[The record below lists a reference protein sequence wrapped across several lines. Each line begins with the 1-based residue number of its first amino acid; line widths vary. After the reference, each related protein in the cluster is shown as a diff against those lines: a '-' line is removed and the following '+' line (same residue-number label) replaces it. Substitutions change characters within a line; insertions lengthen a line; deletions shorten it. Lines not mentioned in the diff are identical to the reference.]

1 MVIPNATILEDIV
14 VLYELSLAIGTS
26 LDLRENCE
34 KFLQVLVARKNLAY
48 ASIWIYNEYLPRK
61 LAHDYA
67 TLIYSIPQLYSDVT
81 TLPADHPLFVQL
93 NHNRPLT
100 FDAREQGY
108 TVSLNRKYFTQ
119 GSVALYPLQTIGL
132 LELYTFEEADG
143 FSRKTF
149 TQISSLINKFTNSVS
164 ACLSNERNLSEIQMR
179 NRVERELRIQHDLA
193 YQVMQTM
200 GEALVITN
208 STGHIEY
215 ANRHFAEFVGI
226 NQNEINGMPF
236 IRFIREPSD
245 QNIFTQKTQQS
256 LKGESVKYELTLF
269 PPSGHPMYALVT
281 SVPRQRDQRIDG
293 IITVLTNL
301 TEQKEIERNLAIA
314 RDQALEASRV
324 KSDFLAT
331 MSHEIRTPMNAIMGM
346 NELLLY
352 TNLDEEQHE
361 YATIVNSETHTLLN
375 LINEILDFSKV
386 EAGKMIL
393 DRIDFNLRKLVEG
406 IIDTLTVKSN
416 EKRLALMLYIDPDIP
431 YNLMGDPNRL
441 RQAIMNLVGNAI
453 KFTDH
458 GDVTVRIERQLQTD
472 EEVLLRFSVSDTGIG
487 ISEQGQKLLFIP
499 FTQVDN
505 SNTRRYGGTGLGL
518 AITHRIVQL
527 MGGEVAVDSQFG
539 KGSTFSFE
547 VSFKIA
553 DVQPAESERQ
563 PIQAH
568 LLVVDD
574 SAMHRFILK
583 RYFMSW
589 GCEVTECES
598 GEEAVRLLNETNA
611 APYYD
616 GIVLDISMPKMDGFE
631 LGRIIRANPNLD
643 HLTLIA
649 LTAHDSREKAK
660 SAIEL
665 GFSAYLTKP
674 LRFDDLYQTLDR
686 VINKTRPKGK
696 KILFPLDGAGGDDN
710 LITLLLVED
719 DKTNQVLTREQLQR
733 LGYNVHVV
741 DDGAKAVQII
751 KEDPTRYPLILMDCQ
766 MPVMDGYIATQTIRE
781 IELETG
787 NHIPIIAMTAN
798 AIQGDREK
806 CFTAG
811 MDDYMSKPVR
821 INMLQEKIDRWL
833 KR

>member
-1 MVIPNATILEDIV
+1 MVIPNPMILEDIV

-48 ASIWIYNEYLPRK
+48 AAIWIYNEYLPHK
-61 LAHDYA
+61 LAHDHA

-81 TLPADHPLFVQL
+81 ALPDDHPLFLQL

-208 STGHIEY
+208 ASGHIEY
-215 ANRHFAEFVGI
+215 ANRQFAEFVGL
-226 NQNEINGMPF
+226 NQTQINGIPF
-236 IRFIREPSD
+236 VNFIREPAD
-245 QNIFTQKTQQS
+245 KTLFMQKTQQS
-256 LKGESVKYELTLF
+256 LLGESVKYELMLS
-269 PPSGHPMYALVT
+269 PPSGRLMYALVT
-281 SVPRQRDQRIDG
+281 SVPRQRDQRVDG

-314 RDQALEASRV
+314 RDKALEASRV

-352 TNLDEEQHE
+352 TDLDDEQRE

-393 DRIDFNLRKLVEG
+393 DVIDFNLRGLIEG

-431 YNLMGDPNRL
+431 YNLMGDSNRL
-441 RQAIMNLVGNAI
+441 RQAVMNLIGNAI
-453 KFTDH
+453 KFTDQ
-458 GDVTVRIERQLQTD
+458 GEVTVRIERQLQTD
-472 EEVLLRFSVSDTGIG
+472 SEVLLRFSVADTGIG
-487 ISEQGQKLLFIP
+487 ISEEGQKLLFIP

-518 AITHRIVQL
+518 AITQRIVQL
-527 MGGEVAVDSQFG
+527 MGGEVAVSSQFG
-539 KGSTFSFE
+539 KGSTFLFE
-547 VSFKIA
+547 ITLKIA
-553 DVQPAESERQ
+553 SSQPNEPQRL
-563 PIQAH
+563 PIHAH

-574 SAMHRFILK
+574 SSMHRFILR
-583 RYFMSW
+583 RYFTSW
-589 GCEVTECES
+589 GCEVTECEN
-598 GEEAVRLLNETNA
+598 GEQALNVLNQPNNA
-611 APYYD
+611 GYYD
-616 GIVLDISMPKMDGFE
+616 AIVLDISMPKMDGFV
-631 LGRIIRANPNLD
+631 LGRIIRANPLFD
-643 HLTLIA
+643 HLTMIA
-649 LTAHDSREKAK
+649 LTAHDSRDKAK

-665 GFSAYLTKP
+665 GFAAYLTKP

-696 KILFPLDGAGGDDN
+696 KLVLPLDGAGDEE
-710 LITLLLVED
+710 LLTLLLVED
-719 DKTNQVLTREQLQR
+719 DRTNQVLTREQLRR
-733 LGYNVHVV
+733 LGYNVHIV
-741 DDGAKAVQII
+741 DDGAKAVQLI
-751 KEDPTRYPLILMDCQ
+751 KEDPKRYPLILMDCQ

-821 INMLQEKIDRWL
+821 INMLQDKINRWL